1 MRIKKPSAEVKI
13 QNLVNYSA
21 VYCRNGKGPT
31 ILNIEYSV
39 HFPLLLD
46 IIYFYTSL
54 PLNFE
59 PATWVEND
67 LQVGKC
73 TSKGVAGCT
82 PLMGWNILTLCKTR
96 PLVYFYTSLPLNF
109 EPATWVENDFQVGKC
124 TSKGVAGCTPL
135 MGWNILTLCKTFQQH
150 IHVTSKSTHPS
161 FPVHKFR

>member
-1 MRIKKPSAEVKI
+1 LRIKKPSVEVKI

-46 IIYFYTSL
+46 IIHFYTCL

-59 PATWVEND
+59 PATWVEYD
-67 LQVGKC
+67 LHVGKC
-73 TSKGVAGCT
+73 TSKGVA
-82 PLMGWNILTLCKTR
+82 
-96 PLVYFYTSLPLNF
+96 
-109 EPATWVENDFQVGKC
+109 A
-124 TSKGVAGCTPL
+124 CTPL

-150 IHVTSKSTHPS
+150 IHVTYKSTHPS
-161 FPVHKFR
+161 FPIHKLVSLPGNNVNFRVTPHIT